1 MWGMI
6 LMLNEFERYIGFYRL
21 RISSIPETKDR
32 IPLSEAM
39 DQIYGLYQ
47 NEGAFWIHE
56 RERQSVRL
64 LDLQMDHPEYY
75 VLLISLTKVDI
86 ADPAFE
92 HIRTGD
98 FRVEQ
103 KEPGEGIAYSAH
115 MLIYK
120 HEDPNHGGIS
130 HRVCLEKVPGL
141 SSSLMRPFLTALL
154 KSAYE
159 ANPRVYWYKQQN
171 RTYRPRFGLTGDL
184 ATTLGQQMGR
194 SRISGV
200 ELIDYRDVMSGLD
213 EHNILKESKATL
225 SLKVEGEHNPAM
237 IIQAINSIR
246 ATARRESYDEVKI
259 KVVNEET
266 GEQTIPLQI
275 DLDTDA
281 AETLA
286 VRKEKVEV
294 DAHVPLGQRHANIRE
309 DLVSLIHNIP
319 DMLQ

>member
-1 MWGMI
+1 
-6 LMLNEFERYIGFYRL
+6 MLNEFERYVGFYRL
-21 RISSIPETKDR
+21 RVSSIPETKDR
-32 IPLSEAM
+32 IPLSESM
-39 DQIYGLYQ
+39 DQIYGLFQ
-47 NEGAFWIHE
+47 DGSAFWIHE

-64 LDLQMDHPEYY
+64 LDLQVDHPDYY

-103 KEPGEGIAYSAH
+103 KAQGEGISYSAH

-120 HEDPNHGGIS
+120 NEDANHGGIS

-141 SSSLMRPFLTALL
+141 SSSLIKPFLTAIL
-154 KSAYE
+154 KLAYE
-159 ANPRVYWYKQQN
+159 ANPRVYWYQEQN
-171 RTYRPRFGLTGDL
+171 RTYRPKFSLNGDL

-200 ELIDYRDVMSGLD
+200 ELIDHRDQPSGLD
-213 EHNILKESKATL
+213 EHNILREKKAVL
-225 SLKVEGEHNPAM
+225 SLKVEGEHHPTA
-237 IIQAINSIR
+237 IIRSINSIR
-246 ATARRESYDEVKI
+246 TKARRVHFDEIKI
-259 KVVNEET
+259 KVSHDEL

-294 DAHVPLGQRHANIRE
+294 DAHNPLGQRHANIRE
-309 DLVSLIHNIP
+309 DLVRLIHNIP
-319 DMLQ
+319 DMLL